1 MNSARELATLERR
14 QVLAFTLKDALD
26 GGCLYQLLA
35 LVAAGGMVGVGEF
48 EQFKYGADG
57 TLPKFFDEWK
67 LANAPSVPRRKRRA
81 IRTGYLVS

>member
-48 EQFKYGADG
+48 EQFKYGDRR
-57 TLPKFFDEWK
+57 D
-67 LANAPSVPRRKRRA
+67 APQILRRMEIGERPVCPPSLCRA
-81 IRTGYLVS
+81 AH